1 MCWVWANPRNGGYMT
16 HLVVICI
23 PLLDLLP
30 APQTASQVSLCCTK
44 WWWQSYAENRRPI
57 CSNPHYTD
65 YIWIWIKN
73 DQKIKNLELF
83 DFYFHCCSSPKHLVF
98 YDGLH
103 ACRCRCRWSLC
114 TAKGAIPCAASGRV
128 PWMVFLSGTVP
139 MDPQLLQVIQSC
151 ETIWGCIKT
160 NLAIFGGMNI
170 HLPVI
175 WGSLGY
181 QGFDSYPFMKQICP
195 RKNRL

>member
-128 PWMVFLSGTVP
+128 PGCGWFFCQVLYPWTHNCSKSFKVVKQFGDVSKPILLYLGGWTSIY
-139 MDPQLLQVIQSC
+139 QL
-151 ETIWGCIKT
+151 
-160 NLAIFGGMNI
+160 FGV
-170 HLPVI
+170 H
-175 WGSLGY
+175 
-181 QGFDSYPFMKQICP
+181 
-195 RKNRL
+195 